1 MLEPDESLPSD
12 DGGPTLAAF
21 FDDASDGAEPVHEKT
36 AIVPRSREDW
46 ASDIIENI
54 LRAAHRL
61 RGLLAAHFGSFGL
74 SDVRYSVL
82 RIVRDHAP
90 LGCTQ
95 AEVAHRLDQSESS
108 VSALIERM
116 RESSLIYR
124 LRSKTDRR
132 KRVLILTDLGRRL
145 LAETELQHGK
155 RSAELLSQIEL
166 PQLEQLALSLRSLC
180 DELARAPEV
189 PAAINN
195 GPAPSQQYLR
205 AAELVEP
212 ADLHRHRPVA

>member
-1 MLEPDESLPSD
+1 MLEPDESPSLND
-12 DGGPTLAAF
+12 DGPTLAAF
-21 FDDASDGAEPVHEKT
+21 FDEAADVTHPSVQTP
-36 AIVPRSREDW
+36 AILPGSREDW
-46 ASDIIENI
+46 ASEIIESI

-61 RGLLAAHFGSFGL
+61 RGLLASHFGSFGL

-82 RIVRDHAP
+82 RIVREHAP

-155 RSAELLSQIEL
+155 RSAELLSQLEL

-180 DELARAPEV
+180 EELARAENS
-189 PAAINN
+189 PAANSNAPI
-195 GPAPSQQYLR
+195 PSQPYLR

-212 ADLHRHRPVA
+212 AELHRHRPVA